1 MLSVGRSEASISDSE
16 DEMSIVSNYTTPDA
30 EVALRHQRRIAT
42 ATSLVISVLCV
53 IFVGVLLAL
62 VLLPALRIKVDPIVT
77 YSADR
82 PEEEVVDRP
91 EITPQVQRKP
101 SAPSSAMSKVIAT
114 SVPSPTAVPVP
125 ETDVPEPSLD
135 FGDGDDFGDGW
146 GSGNGSGAGNGGTT
160 FFGQSV
166 KAERIAYV
174 IDYSASM
181 RGQGREELMRK
192 ELKDSVEQ
200 ISMKTN
206 YALIFFAGP
215 AWVAGDDVDWNKQG
229 AIVKGKGG
237 KKYNWKSKGRAND
250 WEHSGKKE
258 PVDWLVASKGQI
270 AKSKKIIKETRLV
283 WGTRWDN
290 PLEMALAMDPP
301 PQVIY
306 FMTDGA
312 ASGSDKWA
320 RAVGAKAK
328 GKGIKINCIAMME
341 PKAHKDMDDL
351 AKRTGGQFTIVLKGG
366 KRKKVR

>member
-1 MLSVGRSEASISDSE
+1 
-16 DEMSIVSNYTTPDA
+16 MSIVSSNTTLDV
-30 EVALRHQRRIAT
+30 ELALVRQRRVAT
-42 ATSLVISVLCV
+42 ATSLIISILVVIL
-53 IFVGVLLAL
+53 VGVLLAL
-62 VLLPALRIKVDPIVT
+62 VLLPVLRLNSDPIVA
-77 YSADR
+77 YSAER
-82 PEEEVVDRP
+82 PDEDVVDRP

-101 SAPSSAMSKVIAT
+101 SAPSSSMSKVIAT
-114 SVPSPTAVPVP
+114 MTPSPTAVPVP
-125 ETDVPEPSLD
+125 EVDVPDPSLN
-135 FGDGDDFGDGW
+135 FGDGDDFGEGW
-146 GSGNGSGAGNGGTT
+146 GSGNGFGSGNGGTT

-192 ELKDSVEQ
+192 ELTESVMQ
-200 ISMKTN
+200 IAMKTN

-229 AIVKGKGG
+229 AIVSGKGG
-237 KKYNWKSKGRAND
+237 KKFNWKSKGKAND

-258 PVDWLVASKGQI
+258 PVDWLGATKGQVS
-270 AKSKKIIKETRLV
+270 KSRKIIQSTRLV

-290 PLEMALAMDPP
+290 PLEMALNMDPP

-320 RAVGAKAK
+320 RSVGAKAK
-328 GKGIKINCIAMME
+328 SRGIKINCIAMME

>member
-1 MLSVGRSEASISDSE
+1 
-16 DEMSIVSNYTTPDA
+16 MSIVSNYTTPDA
-30 EVALRHQRRIAT
+30 ELALKRQRRVAT
-42 ATSLVISVLCV
+42 ATSLVISVLVV
-53 IFVGVLLAL
+53 ILVGVLLAL
-62 VLLPALRIKVDPIVT
+62 VLLPVLRLNSDLIVA
-77 YSADR
+77 YSAERLD
-82 PEEEVVDRP
+82 EEVVDRP

-101 SAPSSAMSKVIAT
+101 SAPSSSMSKVIAT
-114 SVPSPTAVPVP
+114 MTPSPTAVPVP
-125 ETDVPEPSLD
+125 EVDVPDPSLD
-135 FGDGDDFGDGW
+135 FGDGDDFGEGW
-146 GSGNGSGAGNGGTT
+146 GSGNGFGSGNGGTT

-192 ELKDSVEQ
+192 ELTDSVMK
-200 ISMKTN
+200 IAMKTN

-229 AIVKGKGG
+229 AIVSGKGG
-237 KKYNWKSKGRAND
+237 RKFNWKSKGKAND

-258 PVDWLVASKGQI
+258 PVDWLVATKGQVS
-270 AKSKKIIKETRLV
+270 KSRKIIQSTRLV

-290 PLEMALAMDPP
+290 PLEMALNMDPP

-320 RAVGAKAK
+320 RSVGAKAK
-328 GKGIKINCIAMME
+328 SRGIKINCIAMME

>member
-1 MLSVGRSEASISDSE
+1 
-16 DEMSIVSNYTTPDA
+16 MSIVSNYTTPDA
-30 EVALRHQRRIAT
+30 ELALKRQRRVAT
-42 ATSLVISVLCV
+42 ATSLVISVLVV
-53 IFVGVLLAL
+53 ILVGVLLAL
-62 VLLPALRIKVDPIVT
+62 VLLPVLRLNSDLIVA
-77 YSADR
+77 YSAERLD
-82 PEEEVVDRP
+82 EEVVDRP

-101 SAPSSAMSKVIAT
+101 SAPSSSMSKVIAT
-114 SVPSPTAVPVP
+114 MTPSPTAVPVP
-125 ETDVPEPSLD
+125 EVDVPDPSLD
-135 FGDGDDFGDGW
+135 FGDGDDFGEGW
-146 GSGNGSGAGNGGTT
+146 GSGNGFGSGNGGTT

-192 ELKDSVEQ
+192 ELTDSVMK
-200 ISMKTN
+200 IAMKTN
-206 YALIFFAGP
+206 YALLFFAGP

-229 AIVKGKGG
+229 AIVSGKGG
-237 KKYNWKSKGRAND
+237 RKFNWKSKGKAND

-258 PVDWLVASKGQI
+258 PVDWLVATKGQVS
-270 AKSKKIIKETRLV
+270 KSRKIIQSTRLV

-290 PLEMALAMDPP
+290 PLEMALNMDPP

-320 RAVGAKAK
+320 RSVGAKAK
-328 GKGIKINCIAMME
+328 SRGIKINCIAMME